1 MQRETES
8 DSHEKERAST
18 RERGEAALRSWV
30 GKICNIITEGISNYK
45 ADIER

>member
-18 RERGEAALRSWV
+18 REQGEAALCSWV
-30 GKICNIITEGISNYK
+30 GEMSYITTQRISHYK
-45 ADIER
+45 ENIER